1 MKPTHTKLFGA
12 FLALGAAAALSSCS
26 TPQARLDA
34 QTSATLNAMSAK
46 LAAAKTL
53 RVTATRESS
62 PGFYVG
68 FDVAEKAHVSAAVVR
83 PNKIAAKAE
92 TSLGKRSVFFDGTN
106 VTFVDH
112 KPGTYAQVKGSG
124 DIDGTVR
131 SIEEVYGVMPPLA
144 ELITNKPSAFLLD
157 GVTSGACKGKEK
169 VGGAECHHLAFTQAH
184 LSWDLWVGVADSLP
198 KKMVIT
204 HPNGQGGAPLKTTL
218 NIEKWEL
225 NAPVSAADVA
235 VSIPNN
241 SIRVD
246 MIPLS
251 R

>member
-1 MKPTHTKLFGA
+1 MSKRLKHTLTIA
-12 FLALGAAAALSSCS
+12 AVAAAAMLPSCS
-26 TPQARLDA
+26 SPSHHLDA
-34 QTSATLNAMSAK
+34 KADAVLASMSNK
-46 LAAAKTL
+46 LASAKTL

-68 FDVAEKAHVSAAVVR
+68 FDVAEKARVSAAVVR
-83 PNKIAAKAE
+83 PNKIAAQAD
-92 TSLGKRSVFFDGTN
+92 TSLGKRSVYFDGKN
-106 VTFVDH
+106 VTLVDH
-112 KPGTYAQVKGSG
+112 KAGTHAQVAGTG

-157 GVTSGACKGKEK
+157 GVTSGSCKGKEK
-169 VGGAECHHLAFTQAH
+169 VGGAECHHLAFQQAQ

-198 KKMVIT
+198 KKMVVT
-204 HPNGQGGAPLKTTL
+204 HPNGEGGAPLKTTL
-218 NIEKWEL
+218 TIEKWEL
-225 NAPVSAADVA
+225 NAPVSSADVA
-235 VSIPNN
+235 VSMPKN
-241 SIRVD
+241 SISVS